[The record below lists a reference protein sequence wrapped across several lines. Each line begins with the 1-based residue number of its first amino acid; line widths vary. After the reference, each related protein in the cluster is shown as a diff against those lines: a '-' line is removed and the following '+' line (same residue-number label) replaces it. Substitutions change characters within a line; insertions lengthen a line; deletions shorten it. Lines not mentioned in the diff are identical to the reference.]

1 MLCVEA
7 KMNKSQLIDQ
17 VATESGLS
25 KKQAGAA
32 VNAVFDAIQAQLA
45 SGGTVSITGFGTF
58 EVRERAARDGVKPG
72 TTEKIRIPASKA
84 PAFKAGKTLK
94 DAVKGS

>member
-1 MLCVEA
+1 MLCVET
-7 KMNKSQLIDQ
+7 KKNKTQIIEH

-45 SGGTVSITGFGTF
+45 SGGTVSITALGTF
-58 EVRERAARDGVKPG
+58 EVRERAARDGVQPG
-72 TTEKIRIPASKA
+72 TTEKSRIPPSKA
-84 PAFKAGKTLK
+84 PALKARKTPQ